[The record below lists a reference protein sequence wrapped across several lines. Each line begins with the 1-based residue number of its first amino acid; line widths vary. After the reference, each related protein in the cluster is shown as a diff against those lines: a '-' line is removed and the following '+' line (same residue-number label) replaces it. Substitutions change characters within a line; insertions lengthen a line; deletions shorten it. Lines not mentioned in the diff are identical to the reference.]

1 MTKHGAWAT
10 ALRRSLGL
18 VLLGAAGLA
27 APAAAQFARVT
38 TSRDAVKVLVVPFS
52 RPDQDSAMSVM
63 LSNALRERLKIAYS
77 DRFNVIEK
85 RVIDT
90 NIVISGFQPDMPL
103 DPTNARQLGRVLNA
117 RLLVEGVIL
126 AAGGDS
132 VQVVGRMAEVVGT
145 RPQSATAS
153 VTLER
158 RRVSAGT
165 ANEIGNR
172 LADYFRSFE
181 PAKSC
186 NLFREAQDYVKALD
200 AARVALTRYSASS
213 QALLCM
219 AQVMRAQNAPA
230 DTVVALLNRAQNSDS
245 MNVIAQWQ
253 LAAYAEERHDTL
265 ALIHAMHH
273 ILIADFGNNQVR
285 IDLARLFTTK
295 GMPDSAVAVLDTALN
310 RNPNQ
315 ADLLEMRSRVYS
327 SMRRFPLAAADLA
340 RVAELDTAK
349 VDSAFV
355 FRIVNYF
362 QQAGDTTD
370 LLVWLRRSTERFPSQ
385 TNYLY
390 QMQAI
395 LWAKGDSAGA
405 VTAIRGYVRA
415 LPNEGRGHLV
425 LASYLSALGQGDSA
439 LAHALAAGQADSTL
453 RPSAAGILFRSGAVK
468 LQAQDYPGAVELLGR
483 AKDWATGPA
492 AARIAPQIAYY
503 LGLGQLQMAV
513 AADGQAQA
521 ASTPAQAP
529 ARCDAVHTELGL
541 LTQAEANVTAG
552 GRTNP
557 EQANQILTQAIP
569 AYRSRA
575 QVFQRQAHCPAQ

>member
-1 MTKHGAWAT
+1 MTMQGAWAT
-10 ALRRSLGL
+10 AVRRSLGL

-27 APAAAQFARVT
+27 APAAAQFARVS
-38 TSRDAVKVLVVPFS
+38 TSRDAVKVLVVPFT
-52 RPDQDSAMSVM
+52 RPDRDSAMSVM
-63 LSNALRERLKIAYS
+63 LANALRERLKIAYS

-90 NIVISGFQPDMPL
+90 NIVISGFSVDMPL

-126 AAGGDS
+126 QAGDDS
-132 VQVVGRMAEVVGT
+132 VQVVGRMAEVVGQ

-158 RRVSAGT
+158 RNVNART

-200 AARVALTRYSASS
+200 AARTALTRYPASS

-230 DTVVALLNRAQNSDS
+230 DTVVRLLERAQSSDS

-253 LAAYAEERHDTL
+253 LAGFAEERRDTL

-273 ILIADFGNNQVR
+273 ILIADFGNNAVR
-285 IDLARLFTTK
+285 IDLARLFFTK
-295 GMPDSAVAVLDTALN
+295 GMPDSALMVLDTALN

-315 ADLLEMRSRVYS
+315 ADLLDMRSRVYS
-327 SMRRFPLAAADLA
+327 ASERYPLAAADLA

-355 FRIVNYF
+355 FRIVNVY
-362 QQAGDTTD
+362 QRAADTTN
-370 LLVWLRRSTERFPSQ
+370 LLAWLRRGTERVPSQ
-385 TNYLY
+385 TSYLY
-390 QMQAI
+390 QLQSI
-395 LWAKGDSAGA
+395 LWAKADSAGA
-405 VTAIRGYVRA
+405 VTAIRSYVRL

-425 LASYLSALGQGDSA
+425 LASYLTALGQGDSA

-453 RPSAAGILFRSGAVK
+453 RPSASGIIFRAGAVK
-468 LQAQDYPGAVELLGR
+468 LQAQDYPGAVELLQR
-483 AKDWATGPA
+483 AKEWATGPA
-492 AARIAPQIAYY
+492 VARLAPQIAYY

-513 AADGQAQA
+513 AADNEAQT

-529 ARCDAVHTELGL
+529 ARCDAVRRVAAL
-541 LTQAEANVTAG
+541 LAQAEENITAG

-569 AYRSRA
+569 AYRQRA
-575 QVFQRQAHCPAQ
+575 QVFNRQARCPAQ